1 MIITS
6 KNRGGGTSDA
16 KILNKTKYTKSLSKI
31 LKKSDT
37 SNSHRHV
44 RKKKNHDKDTIYTT
58 SMVISST
65 QSRMHINS
73 VSAARE
79 SATRWSL

>member
-1 MIITS
+1 MFITS

-16 KILNKTKYTKSLSKI
+16 KILNKTKYTKSLSKK

-37 SNSHRHV
+37 AHSLRHV

-65 QSRMHINS
+65 QSRMHINLVNAS
-73 VSAARE
+73 RE
-79 SATRWSL
+79 SETR